1 VERKKMGRKTC
12 LMGLVVGV
20 VQDEDKEENNV
31 MVAGFVHGVRL
42 VQVVEVEIKWSGWL
56 LFLFILF
63 SFSSAFSSR

>member
-56 LFLFILF
+56 LLLFILY
-63 SFSSAFSSR
+63 SFSSAFSCR

>member
-31 MVAGFVHGVRL
+31 MVTGFVHGVRL

-56 LFLFILF
+56 LLLFILY
-63 SFSSAFSSR
+63 SFSSAFSCR

>member
-56 LFLFILF
+56 LLLFILF
-63 SFSSAFSSR
+63 